1 MIAAN
6 KKLMGNSAFVKEQN
20 RPLVEMKG
28 IKKSFG
34 NNQVL
39 KGFNLEL
46 YPNENVVIVGK
57 SGSGKSVLIKCLVR
71 LIDIDDGEVIVLGKS
86 ISELGQK
93 ELDQIRTEDG
103 FLFQGCALFSYMTF
117 K

>member
-1 MIAAN
+1 MSPADS
-6 KKLMGNSAFVKEQN
+6 KYQN
-20 RPLVEMKG
+20 MSVPENTKPEPLVRIKG
-28 IKKSFG
+28 LKKAFG

-71 LIDIDDGEVIVLGKS
+71 LVEVDEGEVTVLGKS
-86 ISELGQK
+86 IPDMDQE
-93 ELDQIRTEDG
+93 ELDQIRTEVG
-103 FLFQGCALFSYMTF
+103 FLFQLYMIR
-117 K
+117 